1 MNNKKKKKPIVAQEV
16 KRNEFEFPMSSNNS
30 RFERF
35 LAGSNVFKISVVS
48 TKNGLEFVFM
58 NKFASIQRNLSGTK
72 HRTAAQLSGSKR
84 VYGR

>member
-1 MNNKKKKKPIVAQEV
+1 
-16 KRNEFEFPMSSNNS
+16 MSSNNS